1 MKLNIAKDIQFGNF
15 PVVQAWRGNTL
26 IWNRGLYWVGLGNDN
41 NWSTDNNWSGLA
53 SPVNLSPIQF
63 GGITRLNAFNNLA
76 IDTTFIDITF
86 ASSAGPF
93 QLSGNRFIMGSGGI
107 TNNSVNAQTINNDV
121 KLGSGVN
128 YINANTGNITFNG
141 LLSGSGSIIK
151 TGNSTVNVSV
161 ARTISTGSV
170 TISAGTFQYNNSP
183 TNGGFDG
190 AGPAPIIYN
199 LNGNGATFNIFTST
213 NVGGQGRISL
223 PNKIINFSSVG
234 SQTVSITGNILF
246 NGSTFVTNGGLK
258 NYISGLPVNG
268 TNFFNAQFTSI
279 TYNIADGIDDVDLEV
294 SANMHFQKPIK
305 TGAGK
310 LSIVAPYTTNMAG
323 PLTISAGTFDVGG
336 MCSFPLSF
344 TSQLPQPPI
353 NTIANNATFSYS
365 SSVNSNCSNYVIS
378 GTGNLIKSGTSTL
391 TLSADICSY
400 IGSTSI
406 INGSIIITKNI
417 ATATFTP
424 TTLTI
429 NFSTPPNIGDTFR
442 FFSGSTIQSYSSV
455 SLIGAPARTASYN
468 STNSILTINS

>member
-1 MKLNIAKDIQFGNF
+1 MELINSTDLQFNSQ
-15 PVVQAWRGNTL
+15 PVAEAWLGNTFL
-26 IWNRGLYWVGLGNDN
+26 WGRGVIWTGLGSDN
-41 NWSTDNNWSGLA
+41 NWSTAANWYKLQVPPTFA
-53 SPVNLSPIQF
+53 LIQF
-63 GGITRLNAFNNLA
+63 TGTTRLTAANDFPIDRPINN
-76 IDTTFIDITF
+76 ITF
-86 ASSAGPF
+86 NASAGSF
-93 QLSGNRFIMGSGGI
+93 MLSGNRFILNSGSI
-107 TNNSVNAQTINNDV
+107 ANNSSSTQTINNDV

-199 LNGNGATFNIFTST
+199 LNGNGATFNIFTSA

-246 NGSTFVTNGGLK
+246 NNSTFVTNGGLK

-336 MCSFPLSF
+336 MCSFPLDF

-365 SSVNSNCSNYVIS
+365 SSANSNCYNFAIS
-378 GTGNLIKSGTSTL
+378 GTGNLIKSGTSSL
-391 TLSADICSY
+391 TLSSARCTY
-400 IGSTSI
+400 TGSTSI
-406 INGSIIITKNI
+406 TGGSIVATRNT

-424 TTLTI
+424 TTLTV
-429 NFSTPPNIGDTFR
+429 NFTTPPSIGDSFR
-442 FFSGSTIQSYSSV
+442 FFQGSTLQTYNSV
-455 SLIGAPARTASYN
+455 SLIGAPGRTASYDSPT
-468 STNSILTINS
+468 STLSIIS